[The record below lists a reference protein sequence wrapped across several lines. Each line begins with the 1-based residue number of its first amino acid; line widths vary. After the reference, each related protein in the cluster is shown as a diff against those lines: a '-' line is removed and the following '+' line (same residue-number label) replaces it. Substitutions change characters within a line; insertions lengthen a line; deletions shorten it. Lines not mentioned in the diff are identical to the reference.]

1 MTGQSNP
8 TGPATRSRRAV
19 LTGLGLASGAWALGP
34 NAPAQPTPCP
44 VPLPPKGVHSAT
56 AFGAVGDGK
65 TDDTAAIQK
74 ALNAAG
80 LTGGVVT
87 LPAGNYFVRGH
98 LIVHANVTI
107 EGVFRS
113 PPARSQ
119 GFGSTILA
127 VGGKGNANGEP
138 LFFLKPNAAIKG
150 LTVFYPEQDAKNPAE
165 YPWCVRGQGDN
176 VAVLDV
182 LLVNPWNAVD
192 FGTHACGRHFISGL
206 HGQPLHTGLFVDQC
220 LDCGRLENVHF
231 WPFWTTEPLAV
242 TREKGT
248 AFRFART
255 DWQMVTNVFCLG
267 YRTGFHFT
275 AVRHDAGNAM
285 VTNSGSDLCDV
296 GVRVEYS
303 QVHAGLLFTNC
314 QINAGVL
321 IENGS
326 LGPVKFSNCGLFGT
340 GTPDSPHLA
349 DAGAK
354 ATHVLNRGQGR
365 ATFVGCHFYHP
376 EAPFVPKGYT
386 DAGHPVVY
394 SDGNGLTITGCDMT
408 GFDRNHVRLGPK
420 SKSTIVTS
428 SRFLGGLKLEKTG
441 KGIVVAENNI
451 GE

>member
-1 MTGQSNP
+1 MEQGIT
-8 TGPATRSRRAV
+8 TDPATRSRRTM
-19 LTGLGLASGAWALGP
+19 LTGLGLASGAWVLGP
-34 NAPAQPTPCP
+34 NAHAQPTPSP

-80 LTGGVVT
+80 LTGGIVM
-87 LPAGNYFVRGH
+87 LPAGNYLVKGH
-98 LIVHANVTI
+98 LVVHANVTL

-113 PPARSQ
+113 PTARSQ

-127 VGGKGNANGEP
+127 VGGKGKSDGEP
-138 LFFLKPNAAIKG
+138 LFFLKANAALKG
-150 LTVFYPEQDAKNPAE
+150 LTVFYPEQDAKNPVA

-176 VAVLDV
+176 VAVIDV

-231 WPFWTTEPLAV
+231 WPFWTNDPVKV

-248 AFRFART
+248 AFRFARS
-255 DWQMVTNVFCLG
+255 DWQMMSNVFCLG
-267 YRTGFHFT
+267 YHTGFHFT
-275 AVRHDAGNAM
+275 AIRHDAGNAM
-285 VTNSGSDLCDV
+285 VTNSGADLCDV

-321 IENGS
+321 IEKGS

-340 GTPDSPHLA
+340 GTSDHPHLA
-349 DAGAK
+349 HADVK

-365 ATFVGCHFYHP
+365 ATFIGCHFYYP
-376 EAPFVPKGYT
+376 EGPFVPKGAV

-394 SDGNGLTITGCDMT
+394 SDGNGLTLTGCDMT
-408 GFDRNHVRLGPK
+408 GVNRNHIRLGK
-420 SKSTIVTS
+420 QSKSTVVTS
-428 SRFLGGLKLEKTG
+428 SRFLGGLKLDNTGTG
-441 KGIVVAENNI
+441 KVVSGHNI
-451 GE
+451 DE

>member
-1 MTGQSNP
+1 M
-8 TGPATRSRRAV
+8 
-19 LTGLGLASGAWALGP
+19 LTGFCLASGAWVLGP
-34 NAPAQPTPCP
+34 NAPAQPIPSP
-44 VPLPPKGVHSAT
+44 MPLPPKGIHSVT
-56 AFGAVGDGK
+56 SFGAIGDGK

-80 LTGGVVT
+80 LTGGIVM
-87 LPAGNYFVRGH
+87 LPAGNYLVKGH
-98 LIVHANVTI
+98 LVVHAYVTL

-113 PPARSQ
+113 PTARSQ

-242 TREKGT
+242 TRSKGT
-248 AFRFART
+248 AFRFARS
-255 DWQMVTNVFCLG
+255 DWQMVTNVFSLG
-267 YRTGFHFT
+267 YHTGFHFT
-275 AVRHDAGNAM
+275 AIRHDAGNAM

-321 IENGS
+321 IEKGS

-340 GTPDSPHLA
+340 GTSDHPHLA
-349 DAGAK
+349 DADAK

-376 EAPFVPKGYT
+376 EAPFVPKGYA
-386 DAGHPVVY
+386 DAGHPVID

-408 GFDRNHVRLGPK
+408 GVNRNHIRLGK
-420 SKSTIVTS
+420 QSKSTVVTS
-428 SRFLGGLKLEKTG
+428 SRFLGGLKLNNTGTG
-441 KGIVVAENNI
+441 KVVSGHNI
-451 GE
+451 DE